1 MTIDCSQPRPAEYG
15 FGQIYWDEQCAPYG
29 GTQGASNVS
38 SSASTDS
45 NNGYTAGTPTNNE
58 AQNSLDELCSRPRPE
73 DMGFDQ
79 IYWDRYCT
87 STEEL
92 VDDTP
97 AGQESM
103 IAGGYGGAGM
113 GGIFSASPMGLNYAA
128 PQVPQTVAPPPK
140 VDFVKM
146 LNSVLMADV
155 LGGMMTGRKL

>member
-1 MTIDCSQPRPAEYG
+1 MIDCSQPRPTEYG
-15 FGQIYWDEQCAPYG
+15 YDQIYWDQQCAPYG
-29 GTQGASNVS
+29 GTQGAS
-38 SSASTDS
+38 TDS
-45 NNGYTAGTPTNNE
+45 NNGYTPGTQTDE
-58 AQNSLDELCSRPRPE
+58 GQSALDQLCSQPRPE
-73 DMGFDQ
+73 EMSFDQ

-87 STEEL
+87 SMEEP
-92 VDDTP
+92 VDDLP

-103 IAGGYGGAGM
+103 VAGGYGGAGM
-113 GGIFSASPMGLNYAA
+113 GGVFSTPPMGLNYAA